1 MKRYRGWSSKQRS
14 VYPGGVWDLA
24 QWHMESIL
32 VHWPGSS
39 LKHILLGFYEDLI
52 TVTTDWSFLPFLI
65 IQSPAPLPSW
75 KAEGVER
82 FIQSANPLITWSPPQ
97 ANSPILRLPACYVT
111 SVVSDSLQLY
121 DCSPPGSSVHR
132 TLQAR
137 ILEWVGIAFSR
148 GSSWPRYQTRV
159 SCVLQWQVG
168 SLPLVPPVS

>member
-1 MKRYRGWSSKQRS
+1 MHWVRCGEGVQSFHALSRCATFQWSSLS
-14 VYPGGVWDLA
+14 
-24 QWHMESIL
+24 SIL
-32 VHWPGSS
+32 F
-39 LKHILLGFYEDLI
+39 GFYEDLI
-52 TVTTDWSFLPFLI
+52 TVTTDWLFLPFLI

-97 ANSPILRLPACYVT
+97 ANSPILRLPACYAT
-111 SVVSDSLQLY
+111 SVVSDSLWLY

-137 ILEWVGIAFSR
+137 ILEQVGIAFSR
-148 GSSWPRYQTRV
+148 GSSWPRYQTQV
-159 SCVLQWQVG
+159 SCLLQWQVG